1 MIDTKIPAL
10 DMELDILGQQPLM
23 RIYTQI
29 SLCFPVADQSEHP
42 AIITTLE
49 TGLLRLSE
57 AFPWVAGQVKCDA
70 KEGSSDIFSVK
81 PFEKT
86 PRLVVKDLRDD
97 PSAPTME
104 GLRKAGCPMSMFDE
118 NVIAPRKTLPLGPD
132 YSPDDPEPALL
143 FQLNFIEG
151 GLILTVNAQHACL
164 DFTGQDEVIR
174 LLSKACRDEPFTQ
187 EEISTMN
194 LDRKT
199 IVPLLENYELGS
211 ELDHQLVKASPSTEQ
226 PTPPTPPPSSWACF
240 SFSPQAL
247 SNLKREAM
255 HDLHASKEF
264 VSTDDALSAFVW
276 QSVTRVRLDRVDA
289 STSTLFC
296 RAVDVR
302 THLDVPKR
310 YPGML
315 QNMTYSDSTLSQIA
329 YESLGQVALRLRR
342 ELYAPKLR
350 QRTQAMLTYLH
361 NQDNKSVMSLTAD
374 VNPSTDIMLSSWAK
388 TGLWGYDFGFGL
400 GLPESVRRPRL
411 EPCESLVY
419 LLPKR
424 PDGEITVAISLRDED
439 LDRLREDAKWKESA
453 VYIG

>member
-1 MIDTKIPAL
+1 MADTEIFTL
-10 DMELDILGQQPLM
+10 DMELDIMGQQPLL

-29 SLCFPVADQSEHP
+29 SLCFPVADQSKYP
-42 AIITTLE
+42 VIITTLE
-49 TGLLRLSE
+49 NGLSRLSG
-57 AFPWVAGQVKCDA
+57 ALPWVAGQVKCDA
-70 KEGSSDIFSVK
+70 KEGSSGIFSIK

-86 PRLVVKDLRDD
+86 PRLVVKDLRNDA
-97 PSAPTME
+97 SAPTME
-104 GLRKAGCPMSMFDE
+104 GLRKAGFPMSMFDE

-151 GLILTVNAQHACL
+151 GLILTVNAQHACF

-199 IVPLLENYELGS
+199 IVPLLENYEIGP
-211 ELDHQLVKASPSTEQ
+211 ELNHQLVKAPPSIEQ
-226 PTPPTPPPSSWACF
+226 PTPPPSSWAFF
-240 SFSPQAL
+240 SFSPEAL
-247 SNLKREAM
+247 SILKREAM
-255 HDLHASKEF
+255 HDLEASKEF

-276 QSVTRVRLDRVDA
+276 QSVTRVRLARVDD

-329 YESLGQVALRLRR
+329 CESLGQVALRLRR
-342 ELYAPKLR
+342 ELYAPSLR
-350 QRTQAMLTYLH
+350 RRTQAMVTYLH
-361 NQDNKSVMSLTAD
+361 NQEDKSSMSLTAD

-400 GLPESVRRPRL
+400 GLPESVRRPHF
-411 EPCESLVY
+411 EPYESLVY

-439 LDRLREDAKWKESA
+439 MDRLREDMKWKESA
-453 VYIG
+453 LYIG

>member
-1 MIDTKIPAL
+1 MADTNTPAL
-10 DMELDILGQQPLM
+10 DMELDIMGQQPLM

-29 SLCFPVADQSEHP
+29 SLCFPVADQSKHP
-42 AIITTLE
+42 AIVTTLE

-57 AFPWVAGQVKCDA
+57 AFPWVAGQVRCDA
-70 KEGSSDIFSVK
+70 REGSSGVFSIK
-81 PFEKT
+81 PFGKI
-86 PRLVVKDLRDD
+86 PRLVIKDLRDD
-97 PSAPTME
+97 TSASTME
-104 GLRKAGCPMSMFDE
+104 GLRKAGFPMSMFDE

-132 YSPDDPEPALL
+132 YSPDDPEPVLL

-151 GLILTVNAQHACL
+151 GLILTVNAQHACF

-187 EEISTMN
+187 EEMSTMN

-199 IVPLLENYELGS
+199 IVPFLENYEIEFALN
-211 ELDHQLVKASPSTEQ
+211 HQLVKAPPSTEQ
-226 PTPPTPPPSSWACF
+226 PTPPPSSWACF
-240 SFSPQAL
+240 SFSPEAL
-247 SNLKREAM
+247 SDLKREAM
-255 HDLHASKEF
+255 DALHASKEF

-276 QSVTRVRLDRVDA
+276 QSVTRVRLDRADA

-315 QNMTYSDSTLSQIA
+315 QNMTYSDTTLSQIA

-350 QRTQAMLTYLH
+350 QRTQAMVTYLH
-361 NQDNKSVMSLTAD
+361 SQEDKSGVSLTAD

-400 GLPESVRRPRL
+400 GLPESVRRPRF
-411 EPCESLVY
+411 EPVESLVY

-439 LDRLREDAKWKESA
+439 MDRLREDSKWKESA